1 MNDLIEAYK
10 NTKYIVFDLNLT
22 IVIDKSNLEINELL
36 VKHNTKE
43 WAFITAYNPYSR
55 ALTNEENR
63 IRHNELIEMTKNY
76 VTFEGHGVGQ
86 DPIWQP
92 ELSLF
97 IIGISK
103 VEASKVGKKFEQNAI
118 VYGKLNNSPELLILN
133 EELIR
138 QIRSE
143 S

>member
-10 NTKYIVFDLNLT
+10 NTKYIVFNLNLT
-22 IVIDKSNLEINELL
+22 IVIDKSNLDINKLL

-43 WAFITAYNPYSR
+43 WSFITAYNPYSR
-55 ALTNEENR
+55 VLTNEENR
-63 IRHNELIEMTKNY
+63 IRHNELIEMTENY

-86 DPIWQP
+86 DPIWEP

-103 VEASKVGKKFEQNAI
+103 EDASLIGKRFEQNAI
-118 VYGKLNNSPELLILN
+118 AYGVINKPPELLILN
-133 EELIR
+133 DNLY
-138 QIRSE
+138 
-143 S
+143 